1 MIYTQIKL
9 GWIFRHFRFGL
20 KLLMLELAPGR
31 NGDEES
37 DPTLPMKVA
46 TLEER
51 TDVLKNLTKAQ
62 LR

>member
-1 MIYTQIKL
+1 M
-9 GWIFRHFRFGL
+9 FGL

-31 NGDEES
+31 NGYEES
-37 DPTLPMKVA
+37 DPTLPMKAA

-51 TDVLKNLTKAQ
+51 SDVLTNLTKAQ